1 MSEQARMSEMPD
13 RAGYINQEDLRR
25 QPHLEIYEDHFILA
39 GINDAIERIWAEGKQ
54 SSEAQE
60 RYRKVKSALNQ
71 GFFERKIEE
80 AKSPETAP
88 IIESRVSADQRKA
101 IQEIVSSITAQT
113 GRALVDIFVLQL
125 TVKTICPEQDIRL
138 HKGSNNRGAFSW
150 REGISMRTIDAEHI
164 IPTLRKY
171 ELLRI
176 NQYGGYMTRTLA
188 ENYPYTKFYKAEIRA
203 KQQARQRWLRVVDD
217 LENGGIDA
225 DAALLYVLQLLW
237 QLSEAFSNLVQKTL
251 NSLETWIDKN
261 EPLSI
266 NSAIML
272 VKEHIEE
279 SEARARLLEVAMHA
293 LLQALD
299 ELGVDLGG
307 KLKPLMPMRTA
318 NKKHGNVGDVEVLSG
333 NLHVEA
339 WDAKYEQ
346 PYLSDALDELVEK
359 IHEHNIDV
367 TELHFGYVLFPAKK
381 TYPEVDHKIEDIDD
395 QLGLRV
401 QILAFDEWVHEQ
413 FIRSRDAG
421 IAEES
426 LTKAWLQAYT
436 ESLCLKRR
444 DEAPIDEPTF
454 DWVESLASKL
464 A

>member
-1 MSEQARMSEMPD
+1 MPEMPD
-13 RAGYINQEDLRR
+13 HAEGMNQEDLRN
-25 QPHLEIYEDHFILA
+25 QPHLEIYGNYSILA
-39 GINDAIERIWAEGKQ
+39 GVNNAIERIWAEGRQ
-54 SSEAQE
+54 GNEAQE
-60 RYRKVKSALNQ
+60 RYRQVKSALNQ
-71 GFFERKIEE
+71 GFFEQKIEE
-80 AKSPETAP
+80 AKSPETASV
-88 IIESRVSADQRKA
+88 IESRISADQRKA

-138 HKGSNNRGAFSW
+138 HKGSSNRGTFSW
-150 REGISMRTIDAEHI
+150 REGISMRSIDAEHI

-176 NQYGGYMTRTLA
+176 NQYGGYMTRTFA

-203 KQQARQRWLRVVDD
+203 KQQARQRWLQVIDD
-217 LENGGIDA
+217 LEKGGIDA

-237 QLSEAFSNLVQKTL
+237 QFSEAFSNLVQKTL
-251 NSLETWIDKN
+251 NSLGTWIDKN

-266 NSAIML
+266 SSTVML
-272 VKEHIEE
+272 IKEHIEE

-293 LLQALD
+293 LLQTLG

-318 NKKHGNVGDVEVLSG
+318 NKKHGNIGDVEVLSG
-333 NLHVEA
+333 NLLIEA

-367 TELHFGYVLFPAKK
+367 SELQFGYVLFPAKK
-381 TYPEVDHKIEDIDD
+381 TYPEVDHKVDDIDD
-395 QLGLRV
+395 QLGLKV

-413 FIRSRDAG
+413 FIRSQNAG
-421 IAEES
+421 ISEEN
-426 LTKAWLQAYT
+426 LARTWLQVYT
-436 ESLCLKRR
+436 ESLCLKRV
-444 DEAPIDEPTF
+444 DQAPIDEPTF
-454 DWVESLASKL
+454 DWVESLMNRLS
-464 A
+464 